1 MSLQHEL
8 RELFE
13 RIENAPW
20 PAEREAF
27 DRFLRRKRRRGRVMA
42 VGVALTLAVVVGA
55 AVLVPGMLSKDVEQV
70 VPVAPRGTPMRIPDQ
85 GFQLVAPSGWKVSRK
100 MTGPTPGFAIRPMV
114 MGVVLTPRSGTLSGA
129 TITVTTEAHEPDW
142 QGASRR
148 PDGRQYLWRPNS
160 DRDLVGQYAI
170 QWPNYCKQDPI
181 TIITTCTGT
190 RQARA
195 SLVTGYAPGGNA
207 EVREQVQQPMQ
218 QIALSVQPIT
228 NALPPSPS
236 PPDLLQTKVLLGN
249 GGRGTASWE
258 AWLEPRDGKPGF
270 AVRFPQ
276 AKPRPIRHWQQLD
289 PSILNAQGTSSVLQ
303 CLSWMPGYGVIVIG
317 LARADT
323 ATVHI
328 ELNKRPLVHVPVFGR
343 DRSVPV
349 VAFASPR
356 LRPAFVL
363 VNRVTAV
370 DAAGRMLGTE
380 NRKGRSP
387 CRGAM
392 SNVGRP

>member
-1 MSLQHEL
+1 
-8 RELFE
+8 
-13 RIENAPW
+13 
-20 PAEREAF
+20 
-27 DRFLRRKRRRGRVMA
+27 
-42 VGVALTLAVVVGA
+42 
-55 AVLVPGMLSKDVEQV
+55 
-70 VPVAPRGTPMRIPDQ
+70 
-85 GFQLVAPSGWKVSRK
+85 

-148 PDGRQYLWRPNS
+148 PDGRQDLWRPNS

-195 SLVTGYAPGGNA
+195 LLVTGYAPGGNA

-276 AKPRPIRHWQQLD
+276 AKPGPIRHWQQLD
-289 PSILNAQGTSSVLQ
+289 PLHPERPRHLECPAMPVVDAGLWRDRHWPRPSRHSNGPHRAQQAAPGPCAGLRSRQVGSRGRHVQRRPPLATADEDPVTPQVQASILNWLPQAWVRARIRDVLED
-303 CLSWMPGYGVIVIG
+303 P
-317 LARADT
+317 
-323 ATVHI
+323 
-328 ELNKRPLVHVPVFGR
+328 VHV
-343 DRSVPV
+343 V
-349 VAFASPR
+349 VG
-356 LRPAFVL
+356 
-363 VNRVTAV
+363 
-370 DAAGRMLGTE
+370 AGEETVQGH
-380 NRKGRSP
+380 P
-387 CRGAM
+387 
-392 SNVGRP
+392 